1 MANETNYD
9 LSDIEER
16 LMVSEKFFFLGHPF
30 SFRSLVLNSIN
41 FLTLVRTHKKSLAHQ
56 NYILFPSLQTKVS
69 QCQERWCSRLCEL
82 WREMGLD
89 QDTTSERI
97 DSLSK
102 HLDKIWGGIIEEE
115 DGVKAQMT
123 DIVDSVRGM

>member
-1 MANETNYD
+1 
-9 LSDIEER
+9 
-16 LMVSEKFFFLGHPF
+16 
-30 SFRSLVLNSIN
+30 
-41 FLTLVRTHKKSLAHQ
+41 
-56 NYILFPSLQTKVS
+56 
-69 QCQERWCSRLCEL
+69 
-82 WREMGLD
+82 MGLD